1 MKKLLAIFLLLCAT
15 ASAQSFLLVVN
26 KSESTLAL
34 VDPATLA
41 VVAKVATGFTPH
53 EVAAADGFAY
63 VSNYGTGP
71 QPGHSLSV
79 IDLRARKGEEI
90 ELPGLSRP
98 HGILAR
104 DGKVFFTAEG
114 SRVVAQFDPASKR
127 VSWVMGTGQNTTH
140 MVVFAPRLN
149 KLYTA
154 NIGSDNTSSILL
166 TGAMKHITVGKGA
179 EGMDLSPDGAELW
192 VATRADGNLAIV
204 DTASDAVKQTLT
216 VGKMPIRVKFTPD
229 GKRVLVSDAQ
239 GNELVIYD
247 SATRKELARLQ
258 VPGTPVGILVQPD
271 GKRAFVAQT
280 QLNKIVEID
289 LENMTVGRSF
299 ETGREPDGMAWAEVR

>member
-1 MKKLLAIFLLLCAT
+1 MKKLLAIVLLLAAD
-15 ASAQSFLLVVN
+15 ASAQTYLLVVN

-34 VDPATLA
+34 VDPATLT

-53 EVAAADGFAY
+53 EVATADGFAY

-90 ELPGLSRP
+90 ELPGLARP
-98 HGILAR
+98 HGILAV

-114 SRVVAQFDPASKR
+114 SRVVAQFDPKSRR
-127 VSWVMGTGQNTTH
+127 VTWVMGTGQNTTH
-140 MVVFAPRLN
+140 MVVFSPRLN
-149 KLYTA
+149 KLYAA
-154 NIGSDNTSSILL
+154 NIGSDNISSILL
-166 TGAMKHITVGKGA
+166 TGAIKQVNVGKGA
-179 EGMDLSPDGAELW
+179 EGMDLSPDGSELW

-204 DTASDAVKQTLT
+204 DSATDAVKQTLT

-239 GNELVIYD
+239 DNELVIYETV
-247 SATRKELARLQ
+247 TRKELGRLQ
-258 VPGTPVGILVQPD
+258 VPGTPVGILMQGD

-289 LENMTVGRSF
+289 LEKMSVGRSF
-299 ETGREPDGMAWAEVR
+299 ESGREPDGMAWAEVR